1 MVKKNKNQIILNDIC
16 LNLLEKVKVDFE
28 SNYGN
33 QLEINYDTII
43 ASLCSNYLLQN
54 TSVQGDS
61 FGEQIKNI
69 LE

>member
-1 MVKKNKNQIILNDIC
+1 MLKKNKNQIILNDIC
-16 LNLLEKVKVDFE
+16 LNLLYKVKVDFE
-28 SNYGN
+28 SKYGN
-33 QLEINYDTII
+33 KLEINYDTII